1 MKIRT
6 KPGVPLPIPMPEP
19 LLVEMP
25 ERIESSEELFEWV
38 EKVEAEVARQRSETL
53 NHLLRTEL
61 ANDPDPKVRALVSLA
76 VELVR
81 KSENQ
86 EEQMADLRRQLAA
99 SEARAS
105 KAEAREDK
113 LHKMLAEVMETAKS
127 LAETNASLAAVQP
140 AAPKVIEPDAVLDRA
155 PEVEAVA
162 KKDERGVIEKAV
174 GAYSDAWKEHP
185 VLMGAA
191 HLLGIYAVTAS
202 SERDAALAELAEAE
216 DSNADLWEDLISSQD
231 EAEDLSAENDS
242 QAMALAEAEN
252 RPELAA
258 SPTTEVHVHEAS
270 RLDDEQ
276 LEALGGRV
284 DRAVLSELRSNPKRY
299 RGEKGDAG
307 KAGKAG
313 KQGRDG
319 RNAKAVR
326 ETKHVHHHHAPAVK
340 SEAKPQRTVEVRHT
354 THVIKPTQKVGPMS
368 PGTRRLIDAMNRLNS
383 K

>member
-1 MKIRT
+1 
-6 KPGVPLPIPMPEP
+6 
-19 LLVEMP
+19 LVP

-38 EKVEAEVARQRSETL
+38 EKVEAEVERQRSEAL
-53 NHLLRTEL
+53 NQLLRAEL
-61 ANDPDPKVRALVSLA
+61 ADDPDPKVRALVSLA

-81 KSENQ
+81 RSGDQ

-99 SEARAS
+99 TEARAS

-113 LHKMLAEVMETAKS
+113 LHRMLADTMETAKH
-127 LAETNASLAAVQP
+127 LAETNARLAAVQP

-155 PEVEAVA
+155 PEVGAVA

-174 GAYSDAWKEHP
+174 SAYADAWKEHP

-191 HLLGIYAVTAS
+191 HLLGLYAMRS
-202 SERDAALAELAEAE
+202 SGERDEALVELAEAE
-216 DSNADLWEDLISSQD
+216 DSNAALWDSLFASQEEL
-231 EAEDLSAENDS
+231 EALAEEKEA

-258 SPTTEVHVHEAS
+258 SPTTEVHVHEAP

-276 LEALGGRV
+276 FEALGGRL

-299 RGEKGDAG
+299 RGEKGDTG

-313 KQGRDG
+313 KQGRAG
-319 RNAKAVR
+319 RNAKTVR
-326 ETKHVHHHHAPAVK
+326 TTRHVHHHHAPPVK

-368 PGTRRLIDAMNRLNS
+368 PGTRRLIDAMDRLKS

>member
-1 MKIRT
+1 MENFRT
-6 KPGVPLPIPMPEP
+6 TPGGQVLG
-19 LLVEMP
+19 LVP
-25 ERIESSEELFEWV
+25 ERIESSEQLFEWV
-38 EKVEAEVARQRSETL
+38 EKVEAEVVRQRSETL
-53 NHLLRTEL
+53 THLLRTEL

-105 KAEAREDK
+105 GAETREDK
-113 LHKMLAEVMETAKS
+113 LHKVLAEVMETVTR

-140 AAPKVIEPDAVLDRA
+140 AAPKAIEPDAVLDRA
-155 PEVEAVA
+155 PQ
-162 KKDERGVIEKAV
+162 V
-174 GAYSDAWKEHP
+174 GALAQPDTRGLIERYTDAWKEHP
-185 VLMGAA
+185 VLMGAV
-191 HLLGIYAVTAS
+191 HLLGVYAVTAA
-202 SERDAALAELAEAE
+202 SERDAALAELAESE
-216 DSNADLWEDLISSQD
+216 DSNADLWEDLISAQD
-231 EAEDLSAENDS
+231 EAESLSAENES

-299 RGEKGDAG
+299 RGEKGDTG

-313 KQGRDG
+313 KQGRAG
-319 RNAKAVR
+319 RNAKTVR
-326 ETKHVHHHHAPAVK
+326 TTRHVHHHHAPPVK